1 MHKMIGRRPMVI
13 GVLGVAAV
21 SGRGT
26 AQSPAKWDMYSMVGV
41 THPITLR
48 YKAFAD
54 EVKKATAGKLE
65 IIVRPAGELPFR
77 ATEVVKVTGDN
88 QVQLS
93 EAYQGF
99 ISGVVPLASIASLP
113 FLVRNG
119 EELEKVWPIIDKY
132 TSVEVREVGREDA
145 VLLHWPVQNI
155 FGKGKPIRTVDDF
168 KGRKIRTTDAK
179 QAEMLK
185 RLGGSS
191 VTLTTAEVPVAMER
205 GVAEGFFTAAF
216 NVIGA
221 KWYEFVQWG
230 WLGDIHIGGPD
241 YTLVNVAAYDKLDA
255 DTRAKLDA
263 VARDY
268 APRLRA
274 ANLADE
280 ARDLEALKTQHKV
293 DIFVPPKEQVDALI
307 DKMKPY
313 WENGGSRAPP
323 ARPCS
328 RKSGPPWQMTP
339 ARCILPG
346 SAIRAAWSTAS

>member
-1 MHKMIGRRPMVI
+1 MLTIHRRSVVL
-13 GVLGVAAV
+13 GVLGAAAV
-21 SGRGT
+21 SGRGM

-99 ISGVVPLASIASLP
+99 ISGAVPLASIASLP

-132 TSVEVREVGREDA
+132 TSVEFAKSGVKT
-145 VLLHWPVQNI
+145 LFHHTWPVQNI
-155 FGKGKPIRTVDDF
+155 FGRGKPIRTVDDF
-168 KGRKIRTTDAK
+168 KGRKIRSTDGK

-185 RLGGSS
+185 QLGASS
-191 VTLTTAEVPVAMER
+191 VSLTTAEVPVAMER
-205 GVAEGFFTAAF
+205 GVAEGFITAAF

-263 VARDY
+263 VAKDY
-268 APRLRA
+268 APRFRA

-280 ARDLEALKTQHKV
+280 AKDLEALKTQHKV
-293 DIFVPPKEQVDALI
+293 DVFVPPKEQIDMLV

-313 WENGGSRAPP
+313 WEQWA
-323 ARPCS
+323 
-328 RKSGPPWQMTP
+328 SGQGATGTAM
-339 ARCILPG
+339 LKEV
-346 SAIRAAWSTAS
+346 RAALGK

>member
-1 MHKMIGRRPMVI
+1 MLTIHRRSVVL
-13 GVLGVAAV
+13 GVLGAAAV

-88 QVQLS
+88 QVQLA
-93 EAYQGF
+93 EGYQGF
-99 ISGVVPLASIASLP
+99 ISGAVLLASIASLP

-119 EELEKVWPIIDKY
+119 EELDKVWPIIDKY
-132 TSVEVREVGREDA
+132 TSVEFAKSGVKT
-145 VLLHWPVQNI
+145 LFHHTWPVQNI
-155 FGKGKPIRTVDDF
+155 FGRGKPIRTVDDF
-168 KGRKIRTTDAK
+168 KGRKIRSTDGK

-185 RLGGSS
+185 QLGASS
-191 VTLTTAEVPVAMER
+191 VSLTTAEVPVAMER
-205 GVAEGFFTAAF
+205 GVAEGFITAAF

-241 YTLVNVAAYDKLDA
+241 YTLVNVAAYEKLDA
-255 DTRAKLDA
+255 DTRGKLDA
-263 VARDY
+263 VAKDF
-268 APRLRA
+268 APRFRA
-274 ANLADE
+274 ANLGDE
-280 ARDLEALKTQHKV
+280 AKDLEILKTQYKV
-293 DIFVPPKEQVDALI
+293 DLFVPPKEQIDAL
-307 DKMKPY
+307 
-313 WENGGSRAPP
+313 
-323 ARPCS
+323 
-328 RKSGPPWQMTP
+328 
-339 ARCILPG
+339 
-346 SAIRAAWSTAS
+346 TAK